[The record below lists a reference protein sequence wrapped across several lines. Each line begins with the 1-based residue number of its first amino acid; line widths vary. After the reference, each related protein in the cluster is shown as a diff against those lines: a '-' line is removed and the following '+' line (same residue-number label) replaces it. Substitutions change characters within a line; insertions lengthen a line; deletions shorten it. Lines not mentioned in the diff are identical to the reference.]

1 MLCYRSLRPVLLLLI
16 KPYKPMTPTLAHPYK
31 NLTALPREVQEI
43 TCYKEEGHWYI
54 SAATFVVQ
62 KGQQAYTRL
71 AVMADGFIGWISRKR
86 SRFTM
91 HLHTAPFEGA
101 RMLELEE
108 LCTGPDGGAW
118 YRLPTSKAPGH
129 QHRIWVC
136 DSSLVIFGDL
146 PQRIFFRRVKGE

>member
-1 MLCYRSLRPVLLLLI
+1 MYPTI
-16 KPYKPMTPTLAHPYK
+16 PYTDENAPAHP
-31 NLTALPREVQEI
+31 TAIQEI
-43 TCYKEEGHWYI
+43 TCYKEEGRWYI

-62 KGQQAYTRL
+62 KGQKAFTRL

-108 LCTGPDGGAW
+108 LCTGPYGGGW
-118 YRLPTSKAPGH
+118 YRLVAGKAPGH
-129 QHRIWVC
+129 QQRIWVC
-136 DSSLVIFGDL
+136 DSSLLIFGDL
-146 PQRIFFRRVKGE
+146 PQRIFFKRVKKE